1 MSGNLPQNIL
11 AHGSRNAGHPEYIL
25 HFLHQ
30 VIPAGNIPAQM
41 YMNAFKTRATL
52 TPDDFG
58 RIGNQRRGGKLRH
71 RRSYHLPCQQL
82 PRETN
87 QQGNKNRT
95 GMLKT
100 LDKNIPYLRPPV
112 SIPVKTGLPE
122 LKTCPSPLVFL
133 TLHAGSSTPPVHTLK
148 RTGRKEL
155 LPPSSSIR
163 QTATVLSASVPSR
176 RQCPWNPAHGSARRE
191 WARRKTPPPCSCS
204 SRRLYPIHPSR
215 Y

>member
-1 MSGNLPQNIL
+1 
-11 AHGSRNAGHPEYIL
+11 
-25 HFLHQ
+25 
-30 VIPAGNIPAQM
+30 
-41 YMNAFKTRATL
+41 MNAFKTRATL

-87 QQGNKNRT
+87 QQGNKKPYRNAENSGQKHSLFTPSRLNSCQNRT
-95 GMLKT
+95 SGAENLS
-100 LDKNIPYLRPPV
+100 LSP
-112 SIPVKTGLPE
+112 GLFNTTCRFLYAASSHPE
-122 LKTCPSPLVFL
+122 TNGEER
-133 TLHAGSSTPPVHTLK
+133 ASS
-148 RTGRKEL
+148 
-155 LPPSSSIR
+155 PPSSSIR
-163 QTATVLSASVPSR
+163 QTATVLSAGVPAE

-204 SRRLYPIHPSR
+204 SRRPYPIHPSR

>member
-1 MSGNLPQNIL
+1 
-11 AHGSRNAGHPEYIL
+11 
-25 HFLHQ
+25 
-30 VIPAGNIPAQM
+30 
-41 YMNAFKTRATL
+41 MNAFKTRATL

-82 PRETN
+82 SRETN
-87 QQGNKNRT
+87 QQGNKKPYRNAENSGQKHSLFTPSRLNSCQNRT
-95 GMLKT
+95 SGAENLS
-100 LDKNIPYLRPPV
+100 LSP
-112 SIPVKTGLPE
+112 GL
-122 LKTCPSPLVFL
+122 L

-163 QTATVLSASVPSR
+163 QTATVLSAGVPSR

-204 SRRLYPIHPSR
+204 SRRPYPIHPSR